1 MKPPS
6 STVGRCSER
15 GRGPIAAGILTLLL
29 AVLSS
34 GCGGDEA
41 AKQCAR
47 AGSGVVCAWRDGGV
61 HLSTN
66 GLLPGSSFRFA
77 VRGAEPGSLASSPAL
92 AVGADGKVDGAI
104 GSISSARGRSVVQVS
119 ATSADGS
126 TLDASLTVD

>member
-1 MKPPS
+1 MATGVLP
-6 STVGRCSER
+6 
-15 GRGPIAAGILTLLL
+15 LLL
-29 AVLSS
+29 AVLSV

-47 AGSGVVCAWRDGGV
+47 AGSGVVCAWRDGGI
-61 HLSTN
+61 HLSTE

-77 VRGAEPGSLASSPAL
+77 VQGAEPGSLASSPAFT
-92 AVGADGKVDGAI
+92 VGADGKVDGAI

-126 TLDASLTVD
+126 TIDASLTVE